1 MLKTPLF
8 IFFKKTLA
16 FIFFFSYFFYSCSHG
31 KNEKNHG
38 SSSSSEGI
46 DHYIDS
52 LPENESINASL
63 LNYEYLSEK
72 LKNNIQNQEYLLAI
86 SNAFIFFEIFE
97 EEDDRG
103 YVNFYLHQAIS
114 SLSEE
119 AKQNLSKN
127 TSREQRKLIHLVK
140 HKGQFVYNN
149 GLLQQQLEKRVG
161 YVLEMKA
168 AEELY
173 LSKLTQLKSDERD
186 RKKIDE
192 ALNVLEFFFR
202 RFPSSERA
210 YNYAQ
215 TITNASWTKILSK
228 KKYSELT
235 NWIEHIN
242 AYQYG
247 HETTVFSYLHGHFI
261 TLRNKTNYL
270 LSRKVY
276 SFDGWEEVEVLKKK
290 SNYVNT
296 NWVQVRFGEHIGFLE
311 KKYLNSIEVFP
322 REKIYFREA
331 LSQYLQKN
339 YIKAAQLTAKCIRKS
354 KSLSIKERAVLLL
367 EHCHRNIAERA
378 TSKTSPFLQYV
389 RQYPRY
395 FKVTKDDISLGT
407 SLILFDFLRDINDNS
422 EFLAY
427 FFKSEES

>member
-276 SFDGWEEVEVLKKK
+276 SFDGWEEVEVLKK
-290 SNYVNT
+290 NQT
-296 NWVQVRFGEHIGFLE
+296 M
-311 KKYLNSIEVFP
+311 
-322 REKIYFREA
+322 
-331 LSQYLQKN
+331 
-339 YIKAAQLTAKCIRKS
+339 
-354 KSLSIKERAVLLL
+354 
-367 EHCHRNIAERA
+367 
-378 TSKTSPFLQYV
+378 
-389 RQYPRY
+389 
-395 FKVTKDDISLGT
+395 
-407 SLILFDFLRDINDNS
+407 LILIGYKFV
-422 EFLAY
+422 LASISA
-427 FFKSEES
+427 F